1 MNAERY
7 AEFLARCGTRVRH
20 AAGAAWTETSR
31 GVWMSFPYQLELDP
45 AAVAKDPPLRAGDIA
60 ARWPCALAEGRASY
74 RLVCRGADYG
84 FARLES
90 KSRNQTRRGL
100 ERCTVA
106 REDPAALLADAEE
119 LERDTRERQGR
130 RDGDPGM
137 WKRLL
142 AAAAA
147 TEGAE
152 AWAARIDGR
161 VGAFLLAFRM
171 DGWLHVTHVRS
182 RRAMLGMY
190 PNNALLYEVNRRSL
204 AEGGCQAVS
213 IGFESIQAEVD
224 GLDHFKIALG
234 YVREPVGCRILLAP
248 LGRALA
254 LAIRAPGG
262 RALVARAAGAEGA
275 SKLEGMVRWVRE
287 QDAVSGR

>member
-1 MNAERY
+1 MLFR
-7 AEFLARCGTRVRH
+7 
-20 AAGAAWTETSR
+20 S
-31 GVWMSFPYQLELDP
+31 
-45 AAVAKDPPLRAGDIA
+45 
-60 ARWPCALAEGRASY
+60 
-74 RLVCRGADYG
+74 RGADYG

-90 KSRNQTRRGL
+90 KARNQTRRGL

-106 REDPAALLADAEE
+106 REEPTALLADAEA

-137 WKRLL
+137 WKRML

-152 AWAARIDGR
+152 AWAARIDGQ

-182 RRAMLGMY
+182 RRAMLGQY

-204 AEGGCQAVS
+204 AEGGCKAVS

-234 YVREPVGCRILLAP
+234 YVREPVGCRIMLAP

-254 LAIRAPGG
+254 LASALPGG
-262 RALVARAAGAEGA
+262 NALLARAAGAEGA
-275 SKLEGMVRWVRE
+275 SKIAGMVRWMRE
-287 QDAVSGR
+287 QDRPAAQ